1 MGDARARYCPGE
13 GTKKRLHDLA
23 ILRTYETDKKRKHR
37 EVRRAKLQSLPTP
50 LNLLDSQVRS
60 SSQRFTSRLAR
71 FDLIYLFIYFE
82 IEGQQANVKVQEAV
96 DHLTSYSIK

>member
-71 FDLIYLFIYFE
+71 FDLFIYLYI
-82 IEGQQANVKVQEAV
+82 
-96 DHLTSYSIK
+96 LR